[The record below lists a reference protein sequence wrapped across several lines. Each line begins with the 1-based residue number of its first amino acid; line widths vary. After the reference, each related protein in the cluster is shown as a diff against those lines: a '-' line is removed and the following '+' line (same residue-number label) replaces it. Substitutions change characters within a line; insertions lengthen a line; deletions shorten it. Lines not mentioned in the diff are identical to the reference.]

1 MNAEYH
7 VIGLMSGT
15 SLDGLDIAYCKFV
28 YSNHQWYVELLHADT
43 VDYSDSWREVL
54 SNVENGT
61 AIEYARTHV
70 ALGEYFGNEALK
82 FITKNNIKKLDFIS
96 SHGHTV
102 FHQPS
107 VRLTTQIGNGASIAA
122 ICGFPVVCDF
132 RITDMALGGQGAPLV
147 PIGDKML
154 FGKYDFCINLGGI
167 ANVSFD
173 HQTEGSPMNRVA
185 YDICFVNIVLN
196 YLAKQLGREY
206 DMNGEIARTG
216 EIDED
221 MMEKLEE
228 LGYYK
233 LPFPKSLGKEW
244 FIENIKGMIDNVQS
258 SVPDKLHT
266 YTHHVAKQIIKDL
279 KPYTKS
285 KAKMLLSGGGAFNAY
300 FVEIM
305 RNYAP
310 DWEIEVPEEK
320 LVMFK
325 EAIIFGF
332 LGVLRWR
339 GENNC
344 LKSVTGA
351 SRDNCG
357 GVVFSFR

>member
-15 SLDGLDIAYCKFV
+15 SLDGLDIAYCKFM
-28 YSNHQWYVELLHADT
+28 YANRQWYIELLESET
-43 VDYSDSWREVL
+43 VDYSHEWREIL

-61 AIEYARTHV
+61 ALEYARTHV
-70 ALGEYFGNEALK
+70 ALGEYFGQEVLK
-82 FITKNNIKKLDFIS
+82 FINNKKIAKLDFIS

-107 VRLTTQIGNGASIAA
+107 LRLTTQIGNGASIAA

-154 FGKYDFCINLGGI
+154 FSAYDFCINLGGI

-173 HQTEGSPMNRVA
+173 YQGSRVA
-185 YDICFVNIVLN
+185 FDICFVNIVLN

-216 EIDED
+216 TIDTE

-228 LGYYK
+228 LAYYEQ
-233 LPFPKSLGKEW
+233 PFPKSLGKEW

-258 SVPDKLHT
+258 NVADKLYT

-279 KPYTKS
+279 LPYTKENT
-285 KAKMLLSGGGAFNAY
+285 KILLSGGGAFNAY
-300 FVEIM
+300 MVESM
-305 RNYAP
+305 RSYAP
-310 DWEIEVPEEK
+310 NWQIEVPEASI
-320 LVMFK
+320 VMFK

>member
-28 YSNHQWYVELLHADT
+28 YANHQWYVELLHSDT
-43 VDYSDSWREVL
+43 VDYADKWRETL
-54 SNVENGT
+54 SNIENGT
-61 AIEYARTHV
+61 AIEYAHTHV
-70 ALGEYFGNEALK
+70 ALGEYFGTEVLK

-107 VRLTTQIGNGASIAA
+107 LRLTTQIGNGASIAA
-122 ICGFPVVCDF
+122 ICAFPVVCDF

-154 FGKYDFCINLGGI
+154 FAKYDFCINLGGI

-173 HQTEGSPMNRVA
+173 QQIGTNLPNRVA
-185 YDICFVNIVLN
+185 FDICFVNIVLN

-206 DMNGEIARTG
+206 DMNGEIAREGT
-216 EIDED
+216 INED
-221 MMEKLEE
+221 MMEKLDE
-228 LGYYK
+228 LGYYTQH
-233 LPFPKSLGKEW
+233 FPKSLGKEW
-244 FIENIKGMIDNVQS
+244 FIEDIKGMIDNMQGTI
-258 SVPDKLHT
+258 PEKLHT
-266 YTHHVAKQIIKDL
+266 YTQHVAKQITKDL
-279 KPYTKS
+279 KPYAKE
-285 KAKMLLSGGGAFNAY
+285 KAKILLSGGGAFNAY
-300 FVEIM
+300 LVELL
-305 RNYAP
+305 RSYAP
-310 DWEIEVPEEK
+310 EWEIEVPEEK
-320 LVMFK
+320 VVMFK

>member
-15 SLDGLDIAYCKFV
+15 SLDGLDIAYCKFM
-28 YSNHQWYVELLHADT
+28 YNNQQWYIELIHADT
-43 VDYSDSWREVL
+43 VEYSESWREIL

-61 AIEYARTHV
+61 ALEYARTNV
-70 ALGEYFGNEALK
+70 ALGEYFGQEVLK
-82 FITKNNIKKLDFIS
+82 FIQKNNIQKLDFIS
-96 SHGHTV
+96 SHGHTI

-107 VRLTTQIGNGASIAA
+107 LRLTTQIGNGASIAA
-122 ICGFPVVCDF
+122 ICGYPVVCDF

-154 FGKYDFCINLGGI
+154 FSSYDFCINLGGI

-173 HQTEGSPMNRVA
+173 HQANRVA
-185 YDICFVNIVLN
+185 FDICFVNIVLN
-196 YLAKQLGREY
+196 YLARQLGREY

-216 EIDED
+216 QMDEE
-221 MMEKLEE
+221 MLEVLE
-228 LGYYK
+228 DLPYYQ

-244 FIENIKGMIDNVQS
+244 FIENIKGKIDNLQS
-258 SVPDKLHT
+258 STSDKLHT
-266 YTHHVAKQIIKDL
+266 YTHHVSQQIINAL
-279 KPYTKS
+279 TPYAKS
-285 KAKMLLSGGGAFNAY
+285 RAKILLSGGGAFNAY
-300 FVEIM
+300 LIEIL
-305 RNYAP
+305 RKYAP
-310 DWEIEVPEEK
+310 DWQIEVPEEK
-320 LVMFK
+320 IVMFK

-351 SRDNCG
+351 KRDNCG

>member
-28 YSNHQWYVELLHADT
+28 YANHQWYVELLHSDT
-43 VDYSDSWREVL
+43 VDYADEWREVL
-54 SNVENGT
+54 SNIENGT
-61 AIEYARTHV
+61 ALEYARTHV
-70 ALGEYFGNEALK
+70 SLGEYFGNEVLK
-82 FITKNNIKKLDFIS
+82 FINNNKIKKLDFIS

-154 FGKYDFCINLGGI
+154 FAKYDFCINLGGI
-167 ANVSFD
+167 ANVSFNYQASGKPSD
-173 HQTEGSPMNRVA
+173 RVA
-185 YDICFVNIVLN
+185 FDVCFVNIVLN

-206 DMNGEIARTG
+206 DMNGEIAREG
-216 EIDED
+216 SLDKY
-221 MMEKLEE
+221 MMEMLEE
-228 LGYYK
+228 LDYYSHH
-233 LPFPKSLGKEW
+233 FPKSLGKEW

-258 SVPDKLHT
+258 SIPDKLHT
-266 YTHHVAKQIIKDL
+266 YTQHIAKQIVKDL
-279 KPYTKS
+279 KPY
-285 KAKMLLSGGGAFNAY
+285 AKDNAKVLLSGGGAFNAY
-300 FVEIM
+300 LVELL
-305 RNYAP
+305 RAYAP
-310 DWEIEVPEEK
+310 SWEIEVPEEK
-320 LVMFK
+320 VVMFK

-344 LKSVTGA
+344 LSSVTGA

>member
-15 SLDGLDIAYCKFV
+15 SLDGLDIAYCKFL
-28 YSNHQWYVELLHADT
+28 YANNQWYVELLHADT
-43 VDYSDSWREVL
+43 VDYSNEWREIL

-61 AIEYARTHV
+61 ALEYARTHV
-70 ALGEYFGNEALK
+70 ALGEYFGDEVLK
-82 FITKNNIKKLDFIS
+82 FINKNQIKKLDFIS

-102 FHQPS
+102 FHQPQ

-132 RITDMALGGQGAPLV
+132 RITDMALNGQGAPLV

-154 FGKYDFCINLGGI
+154 FANYDFCVNLGGI

-173 HQTEGSPMNRVA
+173 HNGGRVA
-185 YDICFVNIVLN
+185 FDICFVNIVLN
-196 YLAKQLGREY
+196 YLARQLGREY

-216 EIDED
+216 AIDED

-228 LGYYK
+228 LGYYEQS
-233 LPFPKSLGKEW
+233 FPKSLGKEW

-258 SVPDKLHT
+258 TAADKLHT
-266 YTHHVAKQIIKDL
+266 YTHHIAKQIVKDL
-279 KPYTKS
+279 KPY
-285 KAKMLLSGGGAFNAY
+285 AKNNAKILLSGGGAFNAY
-300 FVEIM
+300 MVEMM
-305 RNYAP
+305 RSYAP
-310 DWEIEVPEEK
+310 DWQIEVPEEK
-320 LVMFK
+320 IVMFK

-351 SRDNCG
+351 KRDNCG